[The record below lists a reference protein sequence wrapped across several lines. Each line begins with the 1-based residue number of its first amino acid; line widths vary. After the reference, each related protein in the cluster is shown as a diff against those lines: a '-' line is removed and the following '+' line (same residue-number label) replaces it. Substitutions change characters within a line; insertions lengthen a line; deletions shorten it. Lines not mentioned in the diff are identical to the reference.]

1 MAVLITGAGG
11 MIGSHMAEMMTR
23 EGIEVIGTYYKPTV
37 DMCELSKDIKMI
49 ECDVRYPNNM
59 GRIIKRYMPDQ
70 VYHLAA
76 QSYPTVSWDKPYETM
91 DINIGGTIAVF
102 ETIKE
107 IRERYPQYD
116 PVVVVACSSAEY
128 GQTLEEMADG
138 KVEENAQLKPLH
150 PYGVSK
156 VGQDLLAYQYFVND
170 GIRTIR
176 ARIFNTTGT
185 RKRNDVTS
193 DFTKRAIEQLYENK
207 ENPVLS
213 VGNIGTE
220 RAIMDVKDLI
230 AALRALAE
238 KGKAGDVYNISS
250 EKVYKISDIIRM
262 IEKELKIKFQLH
274 VDKKL
279 LRPTDERIIV
289 GDVEKLKRET
299 GWEQQ
304 VGLEQT
310 VKEML
315 EYWKCK
321 YKRQEA

>member
-11 MIGSHMAEMMTR
+11 MVGSHMAEIMFR

-37 DMCELSKDIKMI
+37 DMCEISNDIKMI
-49 ECDVRYPNNM
+49 ECDVRYPKNIEK
-59 GRIIKRYMPDQ
+59 IIKQYMPDQ
-70 VYHLAA
+70 IYHLAA

-107 IRERYPQYD
+107 IRKDCPHYN
-116 PVVVVACSSAEY
+116 PVVIVACSSAEY
-128 GQTLEEMADG
+128 GQTLEEMDNE
-138 KVEENAQLKPLH
+138 KVKESAQLKPLH

-156 VGQDLLAYQYFVND
+156 VGQDLIAYQYFAND

-193 DFTKRAIEQLYENK
+193 DFTKRAIEQLYVNC

-213 VGNIGTE
+213 VGNINTE

-238 KGKAGDVYNISS
+238 KGKAGEVYNISS
-250 EKVYKISDIIRM
+250 EKVYKISDIIHM
-262 IEKELKIKFQLH
+262 IENELKIQFQLH
-274 VDKKL
+274 VEKEL

-299 GWEQQ
+299 GWEQK

-310 VKEML
+310 VKEIL
-315 EYWKCK
+315 EYWKNK
-321 YKRQEA
+321 YKKQGA